1 MAEEVSISDI
11 RKHLIRHFY
20 EYIELECRV
29 RELEHTVYV
38 LWGELVD
45 RTGEMNLKNDWYG
58 LDKRL
63 RMLEEGED
71 GRNKYLSSTLK
82 EIETNANK
90 RRKHSL
96 ELNNKEGEEGRGNTI
111 VTNL

>member
-63 RMLEEGED
+63 RILEEGQD
-71 GRNKYLSSTLK
+71 GMEKYLSSTLK
-82 EIETNANK
+82 EIGAK
-90 RRKHSL
+90 K
-96 ELNNKEGEEGRGNTI
+96 KKDVYTI
-111 VTNL
+111 T